1 MRSTLMPGT
10 ISLTATREGLQPATI
25 TFDSKPVAMKDGLTQ
40 EMPETLTPAVR
51 VVPADGK

>member
-1 MRSTLMPGT
+1 
-10 ISLTATREGLQPATI
+10 LQPATI